1 MKTPFHA
8 LALGVAAALSAG
20 STFSAT
26 PAAGADRLQS
36 AVDDVMLDVA
46 ADPSVQRALAVAP
59 EDQFVARSV
68 QVDTDGT
75 EHVRLDRWHR
85 GLPVIGGDTVVHQ
98 RVGQVVAASKTLAAP
113 LKVAAEPRI
122 DERRAIALALRRFDG
137 EVTMLPKATL
147 SVYARGDT
155 PVLAWDVYFEGIDA
169 DQTPTE
175 THAIIDAMRGREIDR
190 WDLVHTASANGTG
203 QSLYLGTVNLA
214 TDSITSGFALRD
226 PTRGNNS
233 TGNAKA
239 SNATFTDADNRWGTG
254 SNSNAQSAAVDAHF
268 GVSRTWDYFKTVH
281 GRNGIANDG
290 RGSSSRVHYGTNYV
304 NAFWSNSCF
313 CMTYGDGDGTT
324 YGPLVNL
331 DVAGHEMT
339 HGVTSR
345 TANLTYSGE
354 SGGLNEATSDIFGTM
369 VEYYANVAADTPDYQ
384 IGEKIYLSN
393 PGGSKAFRFMF
404 KPSLDGKSPDCYT
417 STLGQLNVHYSSGV
431 GNHFFYLLAEGATV
445 PAGFNLTKAAL
456 VCNGNTA
463 ITGIGRD
470 KASRIWYRALTTY
483 MTSNTNY
490 RGARTATLNAA
501 RDLYGSGSAEQN
513 AVAAA
518 WSAVSVN

>member
-1 MKTPFHA
+1 
-8 LALGVAAALSAG
+8 
-20 STFSAT
+20 
-26 PAAGADRLQS
+26 
-36 AVDDVMLDVA
+36 MLDVQTDPA
-46 ADPSVQRALAVAP
+46 ARRAVAFAA
-59 EDQFVARSV
+59 EDHFVARSV
-68 QVDTDGT
+68 QRDADGM

-98 RVGQVVAASKTLAAP
+98 RAGQVMAASKTLAQP
-113 LKVAAEPRI
+113 LRLATEPGV
-122 DERRAIALALRRFDG
+122 DERRAIAVALRSFRG
-137 EVTMLPKATL
+137 EVTALPKATL
-147 SVYARGDT
+147 SVYARGER
-155 PVLAWDVYFEGIDA
+155 PLLAWDVYFEGLGV

-175 THAIIDAMRGREIDR
+175 MHVIVDALRGRELER
-190 WDLVHTASANGTG
+190 WDLVHTAAANGTG
-203 QSLYLGTVNLA
+203 RSLYVGTVSLGT
-214 TDSITSGFALRD
+214 DSTGTSTGFALRD

-233 TGNAKA
+233 TANAKA
-239 SNATFTDADNRWGTG
+239 GNAVFTDTDNAWGTG
-254 SNSNAQSAAVDAHF
+254 SNSNVQTAAVDAHY
-268 GVSRTWDYFKTVH
+268 GVSRTWDYFRTVH

-304 NAFWSNSCF
+304 NAFWSDSCF

-339 HGVTSR
+339 HGITGR
-345 TANLTYSGE
+345 TARLTYSGE

-369 VEYYANVAADTPDYQ
+369 VEYFTNATTDVPDYL

-393 PGGSKAFRFMF
+393 PGGTKAFRFMF
-404 KPSLDGKSPDCYT
+404 KPSLDGKSPDCYV
-417 STLGQLNVHYSSGV
+417 STLGRLNVHYSSGV

-445 PAGFNLTKAAL
+445 PAGFNLTRNDL

-483 MTSNTNY
+483 MTSSTNY

-501 RDLYGSGSAEQN
+501 RDLYGASSAEYN

>member
-1 MKTPFHA
+1 MKTSLHA
-8 LALGVAAALSAG
+8 LAMGVAAALSAG
-20 STFSAT
+20 STFST
-26 PAAGADRLQS
+26 SPAAGFDRLQ
-36 AVDDVMLDVA
+36 AAAEDVMLDVEG
-46 ADPSVQRALAVAP
+46 DPAVRHALAVA
-59 EDQFVARSV
+59 EDDQFVARSV
-68 QVDTDGT
+68 HVDADGT

-98 RVGQVVAASKTLAAP
+98 RVGAFVAASKTLAAP
-113 LKVAAEPRI
+113 LKVTTEPRI
-122 DERRAIALALRRFDG
+122 DEHRAIAVALRQFRG
-137 EVTMLPKATL
+137 EVTSLPKATL
-147 SVYARGDT
+147 SVYARGAE
-155 PVLAWDVYFEGIDA
+155 PMLAWDVYFEGVGD

-175 THAIIDAMRGREIDR
+175 LHVIVDATRGRELDR
-190 WDLVHTASANGTG
+190 WDLVHTAASNGTG
-203 QSLYLGTVNLA
+203 QGLYVGNVSLG

-233 TGNAKA
+233 TANAKA
-239 SNATFTDADNRWGTG
+239 GNATFTDADNRWGNG
-254 SNSNAQSAAVDAHF
+254 LNSNAQSAAVDAHF
-268 GVSRTWDYFKTVH
+268 GVSRTWDYFKNVH
-281 GRNGIANDG
+281 GRSGIGNDG

-304 NAFWSNSCF
+304 NAFWSDSCF
-313 CMTYGDGDGTT
+313 CMTYGDGDGVT

-369 VEYYANVAADTPDYQ
+369 VEYYANVASDTPDYQ
-384 IGEKIYLSN
+384 IGEEIYLS
-393 PGGSKAFRFMF
+393 PASTKAFRFMF

-483 MTSNTNY
+483 MTSNTSY

-501 RDLYGSGSAEQN
+501 RDLYGSGSPEQN